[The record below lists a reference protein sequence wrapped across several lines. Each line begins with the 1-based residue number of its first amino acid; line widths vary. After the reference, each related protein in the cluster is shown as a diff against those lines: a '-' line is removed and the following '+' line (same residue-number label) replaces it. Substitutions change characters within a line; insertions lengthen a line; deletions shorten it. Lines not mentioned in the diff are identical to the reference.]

1 MPSGGHNKI
10 EFTDKDINQLE
21 ILSGMRMPMK
31 YIAELLGCSKDTL
44 DNRVR
49 DDERFASAIARGRA
63 RAGFKIHDAAYK
75 MASSGKNPSMTIFW
89 LKTQE
94 GWKEP
99 VHLEANV
106 TGIQVT
112 KDNIQDLIKAAES
125 DD

>member
-63 RAGFKIHDAAYK
+63 RGGFKVHDAAYK
-75 MASSGKNPSMTIFW
+75 MAVSGKSPTMTIFW

-99 VHLEANV
+99 VHVEANV
-106 TGIQVT
+106 SGITVT

-125 DD
+125 AD